1 MRVYRVAFIGHRRIE
16 QAYGLEDK
24 IEAQVSD
31 LLRSHSFV
39 EFYMGRN
46 GDFDVSAAAAVKRAQ
61 RKYGTENSSL
71 ILVQAYPS
79 KNDEHF
85 ERYYDEIMRPVDPGT
100 HYKAA
105 LTRRNEWMIDN
116 ADFLISYVNVFSGG
130 AYRTLEYAKSKKLD
144 FINLAFS

>member
-1 MRVYRVAFIGHRRIE
+1 
-16 QAYGLEDK
+16 
-24 IEAQVSD
+24 
-31 LLRSHSFV
+31 
-39 EFYMGRN
+39 MGRN

-79 KNDEHF
+79 KDDGHF
-85 ERYYDEIMRPVDPGT
+85 EQYYDEIMRPIDPGI